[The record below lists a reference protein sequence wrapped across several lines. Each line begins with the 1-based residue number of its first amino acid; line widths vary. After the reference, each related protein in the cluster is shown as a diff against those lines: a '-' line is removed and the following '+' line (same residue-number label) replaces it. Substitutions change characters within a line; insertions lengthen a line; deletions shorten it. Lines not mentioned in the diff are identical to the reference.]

1 VAIGIYVLFAGVGMV
16 VGALENFRGLL
27 YQRNLLLLA
36 VYSSLSIFAYAG
48 FSNLLP
54 ALLTHLGVSRE
65 VIGPLFS
72 LERLLV
78 FMLAILMLYLSL
90 HIGGRVL
97 YLMPFITVLYGILL
111 QVFASSNSVIVI
123 SILTPLI
130 TGLYL
135 SLRPLNRSLINLLVD
150 VKTLG
155 LYVGLLS
162 SISVLSSA
170 MSSMLYGF
178 LLQRVGLQEATYVIL
193 LFVAFM
199 LITQVMLIRSV
210 IKAQQYPKHSIESVK
225 LSERILPKGFVLRD
239 FVLLVS
245 ALSQLV
251 EAGIAVY
258 ISVALWDILRDFSV
272 IGFAI
277 SISYISNVI
286 LSPFMGH
293 LSDKISK
300 PLYLMGI
307 SLCILASS
315 YHLLALGYS
324 IPWLAFIALI
334 LSTTA
339 STLFSPNIQIYVKKL
354 SIMPQLYFSS
364 LEFMGSLTGMLAPLL
379 ASIII
384 ANTNLQN
391 YLTLM
396 AISELIFGITLI
408 TKAFLSRKGDERQ
421 KFG

>member
-1 VAIGIYVLFAGVGMV
+1 MV

>member
-1 VAIGIYVLFAGVGMV
+1 MV

-54 ALLTHLGVSRE
+54 ALLTQLGVSRE

-97 YLMPFITVLYGILL
+97 FLMPFITVLYGILL
-111 QVFASSNSVIVI
+111 QVFASSNSVIVV

-170 MSSMLYGF
+170 MSSILYGF

-210 IKAQQYPKHSIESVK
+210 IKAQQYHKHSIESVK
-225 LSERILPKGFVLRD
+225 LSERILPKSFVLRD

-277 SISYISNVI
+277 SISYISNFI

-300 PLYLMGI
+300 PLHLMGI

-315 YHLLALGYS
+315 YYLLSLGYS

-396 AISELIFGITLI
+396 AISELTFGITLI
-408 TKAFLSRKGDERQ
+408 TKAFLNRG
-421 KFG
+421 G

>member
-1 VAIGIYVLFAGVGMV
+1 M
-16 VGALENFRGLL
+16 
-27 YQRNLLLLA
+27 
-36 VYSSLSIFAYAG
+36 
-48 FSNLLP
+48 
-54 ALLTHLGVSRE
+54 
-65 VIGPLFS
+65 
-72 LERLLV
+72 
-78 FMLAILMLYLSL
+78 
-90 HIGGRVL
+90 
-97 YLMPFITVLYGILL
+97 
-111 QVFASSNSVIVI
+111 
-123 SILTPLI
+123 
-130 TGLYL
+130 
-135 SLRPLNRSLINLLVD
+135 LVD

-193 LFVAFM
+193 SFVAFM

-210 IKAQQYPKHSIESVK
+210 IKAQQYHKHSIESVK
-225 LSERILPKGFVLRD
+225 LSERILPKSFVLRD

-286 LSPFMGH
+286 LSPLMGH

-354 SIMPQLYFSS
+354 NIMPQLYFSS

-396 AISELIFGITLI
+396 AISELTFGITLI
-408 TKAFLSRKGDERQ
+408 TKAFLNRGK
-421 KFG
+421 

>member
-1 VAIGIYVLFAGVGMV
+1 MV

-97 YLMPFITVLYGILL
+97 FLMPFITVLYGILL

-199 LITQVMLIRSV
+199 LIMQVMLIRSV

-225 LSERILPKGFVLRD
+225 LSERILPKSFVLRD

-277 SISYISNVI
+277 SISYISNFI
-286 LSPFMGH
+286 LSPLMGH

-354 SIMPQLYFSS
+354 NIMPQLYFSS

-384 ANTNLQN
+384 ANTNLKS

-408 TKAFLSRKGDERQ
+408 TKAFLNRG
-421 KFG
+421 G

>member
-1 VAIGIYVLFAGVGMV
+1 MV
-16 VGALENFRGLL
+16 VRALENFRGLL

-97 YLMPFITVLYGILL
+97 FLMPFITVLYGILL
-111 QVFASSNSVIVI
+111 QVFASSNSVIVV

-193 LFVAFM
+193 SFVALM
-199 LITQVMLIRSV
+199 LITQVMLIRSA

-225 LSERILPKGFVLRD
+225 LSERILPKSFVLRD

-277 SISYISNVI
+277 SISYISNFI

-307 SLCILASS
+307 SLCILAS
-315 YHLLALGYS
+315 YYLLSLGYS

-354 SIMPQLYFSS
+354 DIMPQLYFSS

-408 TKAFLSRKGDERQ
+408 TKAFLNRG
-421 KFG
+421 G